1 MSTVN
6 AAIKHIRVRAGDRA
20 FDIANGI
27 IMLIVTLAIVYPLYF
42 ILISSVSDP
51 MAVQTGQT
59 MFMPKGINFEGYKA
73 VFEDRRIWISY
84 RNTIFYTIT
93 GVIVNLIVTMTCSF
107 ALTRKNMP
115 GRNFFVFLIV
125 LTMLFDGGM
134 IPRYLIVRGIGI
146 YNSIWAM
153 ILPRAASVF
162 CILIARTFIQETIPE
177 ELYESAQSEGC
188 SFARYFFLVV
198 IPLSPALISI
208 LILNYGTGHWNSFF
222 DAVLYL
228 VNNELYP
235 LQLVLRDILISAQ
248 GNINAEN
255 PEILQ
260 ELIARAETVKYTII
274 IFASLPVLIVYP
286 FLQKYFIR
294 GVMIGAI
301 KG

>member
-1 MSTVN
+1 MSS
-6 AAIKHIRVRAGDRA
+6 ISIGKKSIRVRAGDRV
-20 FDIANGI
+20 FDIVNGV
-27 IMLIVTLAIVYPLYF
+27 IMLMVTLAIVYPLYF
-42 ILISSVSDP
+42 ILISSMSDP

-59 MFMPKGINFEGYKA
+59 MFMPKGINFAGYRA

-84 RNTIFYTIT
+84 RNTIFYTVT
-93 GVIVNLIVTMTCSF
+93 GVVINLAVTLTCAY
-107 ALTRKNMP
+107 ALTRKSTP
-115 GRNFFVFLIV
+115 GRNIFVFLIV

-134 IPRYLIVRGIGI
+134 IPRYLIVRGLGL
-146 YNSIWAM
+146 YNTIWAM
-153 ILPRAASVF
+153 LLPRAASVF

-177 ELYESAQSEGC
+177 ELYECAQSEGC

-235 LQLVLRDILISAQ
+235 LQLVLRDILISSQ

-260 ELIARAETVKYTII
+260 ELIARSETVKYTII
-274 IFASLPVLIVYP
+274 IFASLPVLVVYP